1 MKNNNR
7 PPACMP
13 FVRGVIKKHNKEFIG
28 YGLIIA
34 IMMIL
39 QNVVILELL
48 RFISD
53 ELVKGESRAALMY
66 TVLFLCVYLTVA
78 LLKKVGNL
86 LEIYFK
92 GNVSMEVERGVIY
105 KYSKIRYRDY
115 YFDAATV
122 LGKVRGTGIGAVE
135 NWCSFFIDVTWKGI
149 SLVVSAIYLS
159 SINWVA
165 LFLCVIIT
173 IAFMISSYKDNLK
186 LPPLLEQFNGYMT
199 QLYKKQWEQIK
210 NHKIATFLNL
220 DRVVAPYKEMVDQ
233 FMVDLKKVKVIYNR
247 STLFAS
253 FGTDIIIL
261 VAALFCAMM
270 PLGEKMELGKIL
282 ALLLSIPNVSNM
294 IFSIP
299 ALRNS
304 WQQSMEGMKT
314 LDDIFQMA
322 DKQKEIKILEREN
335 IDCVRVKNMSF
346 WYQKQEKR
354 VFENLNIE
362 MSKGIHLIKGNSGCG
377 KSTFMR
383 ILAGEL
389 PILSGTLELGEKT
402 INANTRE
409 DFNSYIEY
417 MPQIPIVINKTLCEN
432 IVMGQEVN
440 KQRLGQAIYYAGLKD
455 MVEKLPQ
462 GVETV
467 VSSEKLSSG
476 EKQKIA
482 LARVFYQDKP
492 VWVLDEPT
500 SALDPVS
507 IKKILKSIEECA
519 ENKIVILSSHQSI
532 EENNKMKVYSWEN
545 TGNRR
550 GE

>member
-1 MKNNNR
+1 M
-7 PPACMP
+7 A
-13 FVRGVIKKHNKEFIG
+13 HN
-28 YGLIIA
+28 
-34 IMMIL
+34 
-39 QNVVILELL
+39 
-48 RFISD
+48 
-53 ELVKGESRAALMY
+53 
-66 TVLFLCVYLTVA
+66 
-78 LLKKVGNL
+78 
-86 LEIYFK
+86 
-92 GNVSMEVERGVIY
+92 
-105 KYSKIRYRDY
+105 
-115 YFDAATV
+115 
-122 LGKVRGTGIGAVE
+122 
-135 NWCSFFIDVTWKGI
+135 
-149 SLVVSAIYLS
+149 
-159 SINWVA
+159 
-165 LFLCVIIT
+165 
-173 IAFMISSYKDNLK
+173 
-186 LPPLLEQFNGYMT
+186 
-199 QLYKKQWEQIK
+199 
-210 NHKIATFLNL
+210 
-220 DRVVAPYKEMVDQ
+220 KEMVDQ

-322 DKQKEIKILEREN
+322 DKQTEIKILEREN

-346 WYQKQEKR
+346 WYQKQEKMI
-354 VFENLNIE
+354 FENLNIE

-417 MPQIPIVINKTLCEN
+417 MPQTPIVINKTLCEN

-462 GVETV
+462 GVETM